1 MDVYFD
7 KAIPQM
13 VARARHALDSVPSRL
28 SSELTVLAQ
37 KCVTELNSVLIK
49 LDRLAT
55 DSRLCEPQNREER
68 LREFQRVVRDL
79 DYIQNVGLAAIERV
93 SDHDQR
99 LNHLVQH
106 IREEISY
113 PLPLPPA
120 VTTISRDYFYVHT
133 RFNFNLVCVPPGEK
147 GSLLHLPDLYHEL
160 AHPLLRERNISRV
173 QPFKQALTKVRDLVL
188 SHFYVELQEQE
199 RQRGPDVFKFYLER
213 WMQSWFRFW
222 SVEFLCDLFAIY
234 TVGPAFAWAHL
245 HLCAKRTN
253 DPFEFRETPRDSH
266 PADDARMQLMLFAL
280 DRIGFTD
287 EANLIDAR
295 WQELLI
301 TLSTNKE
308 PEYRRCYPRDLIA
321 AVENLAFQGVAAMN
335 CSFAGPGAP
344 GYVRGMLNK
353 AWYEFWQER
362 PSYGDWDKEQT
373 ELLYQYCDT
382 TPVGGAVKV
391 GFQSEDK
398 ESLVTPIRKTDL
410 AERRRPQ
417 SPTEAEVTFENPT
430 AELIT
435 DISTNINH
443 LSPPFTILFVAGDRG
458 GGQRNQIQIPR
469 EFDSVKEAIRGCDHR
484 EAFNLANPILAAT
497 HQKLVAAYR
506 DRPAILHFAGH
517 GDDRSLSFIS
527 DQGLLV
533 SHTPVIA
540 EQLATILSNFP
551 DRVHLCVLN
560 TCDSATVAQHI
571 VNARVVDA
579 AIGWP
584 AKLSDTVAIAFSRVL
599 YGSLGDGLTLSQ
611 SVTLATQSCGS
622 DEKPHLHT
630 NMDVNPNAFTFVK
643 RGKH

>member
-7 KAIPQM
+7 KAIPQL
-13 VARARHALDSVPSRL
+13 VARARHALDSVPSCL

-37 KCVTELNSVLIK
+37 RCITELNVVLNK
-49 LDRLAT
+49 LDRLTT
-55 DSRLCEPQNREER
+55 DTRLCEPQNREER
-68 LREFQRVVRDL
+68 LREFQRVARDL

-106 IREEISY
+106 IRNEISY

-147 GSLLHLPDLYHEL
+147 GSLLHLSDLYHEL
-160 AHPLLRERNISRV
+160 AHPLLREKNISRV
-173 QPFKQALTKVRDLVL
+173 QPFRQALAKVRDLVL
-188 SHFYVELQEQE
+188 SHFYGELQERE
-199 RQRGPDVFKFYLER
+199 RQRGPDVFRVYLER

-245 HLCAKRTN
+245 HLCAKRTD
-253 DPFEFRETPRDSH
+253 DPFEFKETLHDSH

-295 WQELLI
+295 WQELLL

-308 PEYRRCYPRDLIA
+308 PEYRRCYPRDLIV
-321 AVENLAFQGVAAMN
+321 AVEDLAFQGVAAMN
-335 CSFAGPGAP
+335 CSFAGPDAP
-344 GYVRGMLNK
+344 GHVRGMLNR

-362 PSYGDWDKEQT
+362 SSYGDWDKEQT
-373 ELLYQYCDT
+373 ELLYQYCDAS
-382 TPVGGAVKV
+382 PVSGAAKV
-391 GFQSEDK
+391 GFQPEDK
-398 ESLVTPIRKTDL
+398 NPLVPTKRKTEL
-410 AERRRPQ
+410 AEGTI
-417 SPTEAEVTFENPT
+417 SDSVT
-430 AELIT
+430 I
-435 DISTNINH
+435 DISINTDQ
-443 LSPPFTILFVAGDRG
+443 LSPPFTILFIAGDRG
-458 GGQRNQIQIPR
+458 GVQRNQIQIPR

-484 EAFNLANPILAAT
+484 ESFHLANPILAAT

-517 GDDRSLSFIS
+517 GDDRSLSIIS

-533 SHTPVIA
+533 SNTPVIA

-551 DRVHLCVLN
+551 DRVRLCILN

-584 AKLSDTVAIAFSRVL
+584 AKLDDPVAIAFSRAL
-599 YGSLGDGLTLSQ
+599 YGGLGDGLTLTQ
-611 SVTLATQSCGS
+611 SVALATQSCGS
-622 DEKPHLHT
+622 DEKPQLYT
-630 NMDVNPNAFTFVK
+630 RADINPHAFTFVK